1 MATPDLEHLR
11 TFVTVY
17 RTGSLTE
24 AAALLGLS
32 QPTVTA
38 RIKDME
44 AAFGHALFERSS
56 SGVIPTVRGDE
67 LARAASYSVDALD
80 DLLSSSLVGAPV
92 AVQLGGPAELLS
104 VMVVPRLAE
113 VIAAIEAPVQLTFGL
128 ADSLLAMLR
137 AGRLDI
143 VVSAVRP
150 QLPGVATAPLY
161 DEEFLLVGAPS
172 WRENTLHGVEGTHAA
187 SWTGVP
193 FVAYAQNLPIIRRY
207 WQSVFGRRPEGL
219 EVSAV
224 VPDLRGVRD
233 AVLAG
238 AGISVLPEYLVR
250 ADIAAGKLVLLD
262 VPEVTPLNTVYVAT
276 RSGETVRNQRV
287 RDLERELRTIVR

>member
-38 RIKDME
+38 RVKDLE
-44 AAFGHALFERSS
+44 AAFGYALFERSN
-56 SGVIPTVRGDE
+56 SGVVPTARGDE
-67 LARAASYSVDALD
+67 LARSASYSVDALD
-80 DLLSSSLVGAPV
+80 DLLSSSLAGPPA

-104 VMVVPRLAE
+104 IMVVPRLAE
-113 VIAAIEAPVQLTFGL
+113 VIAAIGAPVQITFGL

-143 VVSAVRP
+143 VVSALRP
-150 QLPGVATAPLY
+150 QLPGIAAAPLY
-161 DEEFLLVGAPS
+161 DEEFLLVGAPR
-172 WRENTLHGVEGTHAA
+172 WRADTSQNQDGSRTALWAGAPV
-187 SWTGVP
+187 
-193 FVAYAQNLPIIRRY
+193 VAYAQNLPIIRRY
-207 WQSVFGRRPEGL
+207 WQSVFGSRPDGL
-219 EVSAV
+219 AVSAV

-250 ADIAAGKLVLLD
+250 ADIAAGDLVLLD
-262 VPEVTPLNTVYVAT
+262 TPEVAPLNTVYIAT
-276 RSGETVRNQRV
+276 RSGEMARNQRV
-287 RDLERELRTIVR
+287 RDLEQELRSIVR

>member
-1 MATPDLEHLR
+1 MASPDLEHLR
-11 TFVTVY
+11 TFVTVH

-32 QPTVTA
+32 QPTVTT
-38 RIKDME
+38 RIKDLE
-44 AAFGHALFERSS
+44 AAFGYALFERSS
-56 SGVIPTVRGDE
+56 SGVTATARGDE
-67 LARAASYSVDALD
+67 LARAAAPSVDALD
-80 DLLSSSLVGAPV
+80 DLLSSRLTGPAA

-104 VMVVPRLAE
+104 VMLVPRLAE
-113 VIAAIEAPVQLTFGL
+113 VVARIGAPVQLTFGL

-150 QLPGVATAPLY
+150 QLPGIAAAPLY
-161 DEEFLLVGAPS
+161 DEEFLLVGAPR
-172 WRENTLHGVEGTHAA
+172 WLGNA
-187 SWTGVP
+187 SQDQDDSRPAPWIGAPV
-193 FVAYAQNLPIIRRY
+193 VAYAQNLPIIRRY
-207 WQSVFGRRPEGL
+207 WQSVFGRRPDGL
-219 EVSAV
+219 TVSAV

-250 ADIAAGKLVLLD
+250 EDIAAGDLVLLD
-262 VPEVTPLNTVYVAT
+262 NPEVAPLNTVYVAT
-276 RSGETVRNQRV
+276 RSGETARNQRV
-287 RDLERELRTIVR
+287 RELERELRAIVR